1 MELTF
6 FDIEVKS
13 IEGGLMDLNQFRNK
27 KILIVNVAS
36 ECGLTPQYAQ
46 LEELYQ
52 KHMDELV
59 IIGCPCNDFGNQ
71 EPGDNAE
78 VLDFC
83 TKRYG
88 VTFPLTEKLTIL
100 NDPHPLYQW
109 LTKKEFNKVDDFNVK
124 WNFHKFLIE
133 GDGTFYKSL
142 PSLTDPLSD
151 EILGWI
157 SAT

>member
-59 IIGCPCNDFGNQ
+59 IIGCPCNDFGN
-71 EPGDNAE
+71 
-78 VLDFC
+78 
-83 TKRYG
+83 
-88 VTFPLTEKLTIL
+88 
-100 NDPHPLYQW
+100 HQW